1 MRELEVQVCEGCD
14 RAFFPDR
21 ALCPACGGRAF
32 RCEPAGAGTVEET
45 TVRGTVHVA
54 SVRLRK
60 GPVVIARSGEDIAA
74 GAKVALLDD
83 DGAPVATA

>member
-1 MRELEVQVCEGCD
+1 MRELDVQVCEGCD
-14 RAFFPDR
+14 RAFFPHR
-21 ALCPACGGRAF
+21 ALCPACGDSSLRL
-32 RCEPAGAGTVEET
+32 EPAGAGTVEET
-45 TVRGTVHVA
+45 TVHGAVHVA

-60 GPVVIARSGEDIAA
+60 GPVVIARSSEEIAA